1 MKTRKQKIL
10 DLFDSR
16 KEVFNT
22 KDSDY
27 GEAWVKSG
35 ELFEKIFPNG
45 IALETWRDHC
55 AYQLITRKMD
65 KLLRYINLRFVNT
78 KNQKIKESISD
89 TLGDDAVYSL
99 MLSALEDEEI
109 NDKNR

>member
-1 MKTRKQKIL
+1 MKSRKQKII

-16 KEVFNT
+16 KDVFDK

-27 GEAWVKSG
+27 GEAWIKSG
-35 ELFEKIFPNG
+35 ELFEKIFPSG
-45 IALETWRDHC
+45 ITLNTWRDHC

-65 KLLRYINLRFVNT
+65 KLLRYINLRFVNSG
-78 KNQKIKESISD
+78 KQKVRESISD

-99 MLSALEDEEI
+99 MLSALEDEDEE
-109 NDKNR
+109 K